1 MPVSG
6 TVTADDFASGSIAA
20 LAGGTTTLID
30 FATQDRGDTL
40 AHTLEIWHGR
50 ADGKCSCDY
59 GFHMAIT
66 DWNERTRAELHDMAA
81 ARTFYEACQSILS
94 YEYAIYMEQNAS
106 SYNLGRLDQYLY
118 PYYKADKA
126 AGILTDDGAQEL
138 LDCLWIK
145 VAEMSLFQDEV
156 TAQYAAGYCI
166 TVQTSCGGIDQYGND
181 ATNELSYMMIQ
192 ATMDVKFKEP
202 NLSVTYSMSKNPDS
216 LLHKA
221 CEAIGMGLTMPAI
234 YCNDVGIRMMQNKGS
249 TARASSAERSI

>member
-1 MPVSG
+1 MPE
-6 TVTADDFASGSIAA
+6 
-20 LAGGTTTLID
+20 
-30 FATQDRGDTL
+30 
-40 AHTLEIWHGR
+40 HP
-50 ADGKCSCDY
+50 
-59 GFHMAIT
+59 
-66 DWNERTRAELHDMAA
+66 
-81 ARTFYEACQSILS
+81 ARTFYEACQSILA
-94 YEYAIYMEQNAS
+94 YEYACYMEQNAS

-126 AGILTDDGAQEL
+126 AGILTDDEAQEL

-192 ATMDVKFKEP
+192 ATEDVKFKEP
-202 NLSVTYSMSKNPDS
+202 NLSVTYSISKNPDS

-221 CEAIGMGLTMPAI
+221 VECIGMGLTMPAV
-234 YCNDVGIRMMQNKGS
+234 YANDVGIRRMLNKGVPLS
-249 TARASSAERSI
+249 EAWDWNPLRLCGDQPLR